1 MVLQP
6 AAYMQRLGSWNME
19 YMLRFSFDYLS
30 SGFRLNLFTDDE
42 LNCMY
47 YVIARIL
54 RERIRN
60 EKVRLYS
67 AVLHKA
73 KGKKGKKGKPKKKIK
88 SNNTSWQ
95 LKLYEVQHYL
105 CLAMFHVRMRSTP
118 CVEALPTHR
127 PVMPA
132 CAYAHPNGFRHVL
145 LAPGY
150 AGCGAGEAAATAS
163 CVQVRP
169 GRSLLPPRQGVRRRA
184 TVHVPDVRRVHHRVA
199 GAAVGCHAA
208 VAVCSVEVSRCSH
221 QLWWPPP
228 CAVVR
233 RSSTA

>member
-1 MVLQP
+1 
-6 AAYMQRLGSWNME
+6 MQRLGSWNME

-118 CVEALPTHR
+118 CVEPPPTHH
-127 PVMPA
+127 PV
-132 CAYAHPNGFRHVL
+132 CAYVHPMVVGTCCWLQATLAVAQEKL
-145 LAPGY
+145 LRQPAVSKCDPAARFYHRVKVFEGAPRSMCPTFEEY
-150 AGCGAGEAAATAS
+150 TTEL
-163 CVQVRP
+163 QVR
-169 GRSLLPPRQGVRRRA
+169 L
-184 TVHVPDVRRVHHRVA
+184 
-199 GAAVGCHAA
+199 
-208 VAVCSVEVSRCSH
+208 
-221 QLWWPPP
+221 
-228 CAVVR
+228 
-233 RSSTA
+233 